1 MDSIGQTYN
10 VATSENKLMFDLV
23 VLLSLTAGTKCYC
36 WLVLWHQS
44 RDGKIPHPGQQVPS
58 RSGKADPKPSQSA
71 DANAAPTAAVSE
83 QAPRMTNTFAFVD
96 CNFKVKQKQLL
107 TDVSAFVH
115 SGEVLAIM
123 GPSGAGKTTLL
134 NMLTLRKTKGGSTS
148 GTVKLNETPL
158 TKSLFTETCY
168 FVEQGDI
175 LRGMFTVKEHVE
187 LAATLRPN
195 PKPVSQR
202 VQEVL
207 RDVGLTNAQNVRAG
221 NEMFKGIS
229 GGQKRRLSVAI
240 AITQEPSILFLDEP
254 TTGLDSVSAAAIM
267 KLMKSQA
274 VNHTIA
280 VLCTI
285 HQPSSSVFAG
295 FDLVLLLSAGKVAY
309 FGSAGK
315 LKTHLG
321 AIGFPVPEN
330 TNPVEFALDLVDV
343 SFGSGSPDAVISAY
357 LNAKAAMPTDIQDN
371 TLPPHGVAPTSV
383 QIPALFRLLFRQA
396 LRDPLLYTARLVMF
410 CAISTFFSVIYIDT
424 RNPTQDE
431 LFSRQLLN
439 WWNSTIPTS
448 LAILP
453 LVVYFIDRPVLGL
466 ELRTKLYYLGTYV
479 GALVCNQ
486 IPFLLLLAI
495 SSLVPAQIIGSW
507 PWISFGRN
515 LLAYFF
521 ALLSFEVCALFFSL
535 DIHPVIGLLNLLNLW
550 LTGVLMEG
558 FMIPITSIIWPF
570 RFFCYILPLRWAT
583 RASNHVL
590 FIDDTFDGA
599 ISCIPSNN
607 SCSRGFT
614 CPNISEIL
622 CMGFTGEQVLNS
634 FNINYEI
641 FTGSQQFGTWILNV
655 ALFTACSYVLY
666 CVRLRASLQ

>member
-1 MDSIGQTYN
+1 M
-10 VATSENKLMFDLV
+10 
-23 VLLSLTAGTKCYC
+23 
-36 WLVLWHQS
+36 
-44 RDGKIPHPGQQVPS
+44 
-58 RSGKADPKPSQSA
+58 
-71 DANAAPTAAVSE
+71 
-83 QAPRMTNTFAFVD
+83 
-96 CNFKVKQKQLL
+96 
-107 TDVSAFVH
+107 
-115 SGEVLAIM
+115 
-123 GPSGAGKTTLL
+123 
-134 NMLTLRKTKGGSTS
+134 
-148 GTVKLNETPL
+148 
-158 TKSLFTETCY
+158 
-168 FVEQGDI
+168 
-175 LRGMFTVKEHVE
+175 
-187 LAATLRPN
+187 
-195 PKPVSQR
+195 
-202 VQEVL
+202 
-207 RDVGLTNAQNVRAG
+207 
-221 NEMFKGIS
+221 
-229 GGQKRRLSVAI
+229 
-240 AITQEPSILFLDEP
+240 
-254 TTGLDSVSAAAIM
+254 
-267 KLMKSQA
+267 
-274 VNHTIA
+274 
-280 VLCTI
+280 
-285 HQPSSSVFAG
+285 
-295 FDLVLLLSAGKVAY
+295 
-309 FGSAGK
+309 
-315 LKTHLG
+315 
-321 AIGFPVPEN
+321 PEN

-453 LVVYFIDRPVLGL
+453 LVVYFIDKPVLGL